1 MLFSKIAINNKLIMN
16 LKNKQQFLWIDDLKL
31 KWIADDD
38 NSNITFE
45 RVTNCVW
52 LEKHDNKEVNTYS
65 TVLFDI
71 ENGWLLFD
79 SINNN
84 FVQIN
89 DFELRKGDCI
99 QFMKKIYEGRW
110 FSDLNDN
117 ERQNKSFK
125 EQLNSLGAS
134 KLIYIDWKADQ
145 VKNFLQLMKTYI
157 DTNLA

>member
-1 MLFSKIAINNKLIMN
+1 M
-16 LKNKQQFLWIDDLKL
+16 KL

-38 NSNITFE
+38 NSSITFE

-99 QFMKKIYEGRW
+99 QLMKKIYEGRW